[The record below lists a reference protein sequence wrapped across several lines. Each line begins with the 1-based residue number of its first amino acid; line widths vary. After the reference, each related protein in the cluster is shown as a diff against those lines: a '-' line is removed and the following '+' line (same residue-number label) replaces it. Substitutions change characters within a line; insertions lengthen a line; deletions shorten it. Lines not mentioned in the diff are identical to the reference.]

1 MIKKESRN
9 VARLARHKR
18 IRNKIHGTDAVPRL
32 NVFKS
37 NTDIYVQIINDEEGI
52 TLVSVSGKELGL
64 KGQNIEN
71 AKKVGEA
78 IAKRALEAKIKN
90 VVFDRGGYLYH
101 GSVKA
106 LAEAAREKGLV
117 F

>member
-9 VARLARHKR
+9 VARLARHA
-18 IRNKIHGTDAVPRL
+18 RNRKKIHGTDAIPRL

-37 NTDIYVQIINDEEGI
+37 NSDIYAQIINDDEGI

-64 KGQNIEN
+64 TGQNVEN
-71 AKKVGEA
+71 SKRVGEE
-78 IAKRALEAKIKN
+78 IAKRAIATKISK